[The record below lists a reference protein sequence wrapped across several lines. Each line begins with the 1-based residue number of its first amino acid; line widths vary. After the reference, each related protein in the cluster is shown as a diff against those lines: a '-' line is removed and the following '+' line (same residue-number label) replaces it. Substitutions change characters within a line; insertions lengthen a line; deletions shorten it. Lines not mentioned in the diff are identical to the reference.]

1 MLKMDLGRTWA
12 QFGKG
17 LGRSGAVFGRSRA
30 TFALF
35 FVAFSMMFFPHHPRG
50 DGSVFNRW
58 VVRARACV
66 CVCVR
71 ACVPSALSAIY
82 SCGNFSKVD
91 FKIAWRR
98 RPKEIVRGDSRLK
111 GNMYYDDFPQTRRR
125 YTNFPNKGNYIGSDF
140 PGQPKTLFART

>member
-1 MLKMDLGRTWA
+1 MR
-12 QFGKG
+12 F
-17 LGRSGAVFGRSRA
+17 
-30 TFALF
+30 
-35 FVAFSMMFFPHHPRG
+35 FFPHHPRG

-58 VVRARACV
+58 VVHARRARAR
-66 CVCVR
+66 VR

-91 FKIAWRR
+91 FKIARRR

-140 PGQPKTLFART
+140 PGQPKIFSPGRKFQNLQKFSKNFKKFKKLQKFQKKVTPPHKISKK

>member
-1 MLKMDLGRTWA
+1 MDGNGCPKLLIEMDV
-12 QFGKG
+12 QFF
-17 LGRSGAVFGRSRA
+17 LTTLVVMV
-30 TFALF
+30 LF
-35 FVAFSMMFFPHHPRG
+35 LIG
-50 DGSVFNRW
+50 GW
-58 VVRARACV
+58 CARACV

-140 PGQPKTLFART
+140 PGQPKILFARMVPQQVPPPHVIEKNAKF